1 MTVAENVTAP
11 VADGVIDEAYE
22 RNLLQRIQAGDKF
35 ACAECVDLHSAG
47 VYRLA
52 LRMVGSPEEAEDV
65 VQETFLNAF
74 RSIDTFEGRA
84 RLGTWLYRIAYNTA
98 LMRMRKKQPLY
109 VSIDP
114 PAVNDEEE
122 PTPVQLFDWCCLPED
137 DFQSSEAR
145 SELER
150 AITELPE
157 TLRAVFVL
165 RELEGLSTEETAQVL
180 NVSISN
186 VKVRLHR
193 ARLWLRERL
202 SGYFTELAQIAQG

>member
-1 MTVAENVTAP
+1 MISADVSPAP
-11 VADGVIDEAYE
+11 VIDGAIDEAYE
-22 RNLLQRIQAGDKF
+22 RNLLQRIHAGDKS
-35 ACAECVDLHSAG
+35 ACAECIDLHSAG

-52 LRMVGSPEEAEDV
+52 LRMVGSPEEAEDI

-74 RSIDTFEGRA
+74 RSIDAFEGRA

-98 LMRMRKKQPLY
+98 LMRMRKKEPLY

-114 PAVNDEEE
+114 PTADDEEE
-122 PTPVQLFDWCCLPED
+122 VTPVQLFDWCCLPEE

-150 AITELPE
+150 AILELPE
-157 TLRAVFVL
+157 TLRSVFVL

-180 NVSISN
+180 NVSVSN

-202 SGYFTELAQIAQG
+202 SGYFIELAHSAQG